1 MSLARAMEAFCPLLK
16 AHRSRLPPPCRAAVT
31 VVIPCYNYGRYLR
44 AATLSALR
52 QDGVD
57 VKVLIVDDAS
67 IDNSREV
74 AKALETEFRD
84 VSVVAHESNRGH
96 IATYNDGLGRVDSR
110 YVLLLSADDLLAPG
124 ALARAVSVMERH
136 ESVGLVYGF
145 APDFADQPPSV
156 RTMVPHYS
164 VWPGGLWLDAVCRR
178 AQNSVCTPTAVMRLD
193 LLRECGGYDPEAPHA
208 GDFLLW
214 LRAGSRRDV
223 AYVSGV
229 DQAFYRVHGE
239 NMHTTGYGAVLSDMT
254 ERRRALETFFESPDG
269 RRPDPRRDQAMAA
282 LVAEAV
288 VLARQ
293 ARTGDPALRAFVAEC
308 GADPSVLDQTSSRR
322 LAPVYQFRRDLSGRF
337 GWRYWRLVGLRP

>member
-1 MSLARAMEAFCPLLK
+1 MTLARAKEAVRPLLK
-16 AHRSRLPPPCRAAVT
+16 ARHGRLPPLCREAVT

-67 IDNSREV
+67 S
-74 AKALETEFRD
+74 D
-84 VSVVAHESNRGH
+84 VSVVVHESNRGH
-96 IATYNDGLGRVDSR
+96 IATYNDGLGRADSR

-145 APDFADQPPSV
+145 APDFTDQPPSA

-164 VWPGGLWLDAVCRR
+164 VWPGGQWLDAVCRR
-178 AQNSVCTPTAVMRLD
+178 AENSVCTPTAVMRLD

-239 NMHTTGYGAVLSDMT
+239 NMHIRGYGAVLADMT

-269 RRPDPRRDQAMAA
+269 PPDARRGQAMAA

-288 VLARQ
+288 VLAQQ
-293 ARTGDPALRAFVAEC
+293 ASTGDPALRAFVEAC

-322 LAPVYQFRRDLSGRF
+322 LAPVYQLRRNLAAKF